1 MKISYLLVALF
12 LFQMNTAVA
21 SFFDRPDYFENKSV
35 YDEVEEIIDL
45 LHDSSLSEKDRELRL
60 MFKDKKLVPTFKA
73 LKVENESRLIQS
85 LKLDAKLTDNEILTI
100 MSQRPVIDALKVTME
115 NDFLGGTDVNY
126 TNGLRVELSFNKP
139 EFEKFFKKLGYDH
152 SDFFFL
158 CGQNIYNTSDNDDGS
173 LRPEEPPNAGV
184 LYCGSAVNSYKMDKN
199 KARIRSMQRIEA
211 TLGTIGKYS
220 FAQQVQNGFHRIIG
234 DKEVNWE
241 YQLSDRFYFNVN
253 FQEHLK
259 LGEGDL
265 YGNSEPEYNVI
276 VNAGGNAGTFTN
288 YVNAGVMF
296 NYRLLG
302 TLIDMYVGN
311 KMTPSQIEELA
322 MMSLENRLKKIICG
336 SSRWSLNLYF
346 GADVKYVFNNYRL
359 DGSELYFTESEPLV
373 IDLRG
378 GVVVRYRKV
387 FFEVGLV
394 RRSSEWGNTQG
405 GRDAAPHTFGMA
417 SFTVRYDNFRDLG
430 DNVTHPI
437 RWIADPEYR
446 RKKLEENRIRDMIA
460 KQGVKVIYDDGDP
473 KNPKKTFNI
482 TCRAN

>member
-1 MKISYLLVALF
+1 MKISFLLMAFFV
-12 LFQMNTAVA
+12 FQMNTAEA

-35 YDEVEEIIDL
+35 YDEVEEIIEL

-73 LKVENESRLIQS
+73 LKVENENQLIQS
-85 LKLDAKLTDNEILTI
+85 LKLDELTDNEILTI

-115 NDFLGGTDVNY
+115 NDFVSGTDVNY
-126 TNGLRVELSFNKP
+126 TNGLRVELSFNNP

-158 CGQNIYNTSDNDDGS
+158 CGQNIYNNSDKDNPSRIPD
-173 LRPEEPPNAGV
+173 EPPNAGV

-199 KARIRSMQRIEA
+199 KARIRSMQRLEA
-211 TLGTIGKYS
+211 TLGSIGKNS
-220 FAQQVQNGFHRIIG
+220 FAEQVQNGFHRII
-234 DKEVNWE
+234 DSKQVNWD
-241 YQLSDRFYFNVN
+241 YQLSDRFYFNIN
-253 FQEHLK
+253 FQKHLK

-276 VNAGGNAGTFTN
+276 VNAGGNVGTFTN
-288 YVNAGVMF
+288 YANAGVMF

-311 KMTPSQIEELA
+311 KITPSQIEELA

-346 GADVKYVFNNYRL
+346 GADVKYVFNNYWL
-359 DGSELYFTESEPLV
+359 DGSDLHYTESEPLV
-373 IDLRG
+373 IDLKG

-405 GRDAAPHTFGMA
+405 GPDSSTHTFGMA
-417 SFTVRYDNFRDLG
+417 SFTVRYDNFRELG
-430 DNVTHPI
+430 DNVAHPI